1 MSGLVRPDVPPTTIS
16 TSVHRFFLVW
26 ASEKEHIL
34 NYLIN
39 TEDNTLGDMSARQPP
54 KCHKSTNPS
63 RPFFQTRNGDPSTTV
78 SLVIYAAIR
87 KKKKKKLRQ
96 NMRGK
101 KTFGWVEGYVGNAAK
116 RYRELEVNF
125 LWVVTLFSKLV
136 RPFLTLKCYNN
147 DLNRMSGGDRIRS

>member
-87 KKKKKKLRQ
+87 KKKKKKV
-96 NMRGK
+96 K
-101 KTFGWVEGYVGNAAK
+101 AKYEGEK
-116 RYRELEVNF
+116 DI
-125 LWVVTLFSKLV
+125 W
-136 RPFLTLKCYNN
+136 
-147 DLNRMSGGDRIRS
+147 MSGRICGQRGQTLQRAGGELSVSCDPVFKTGQAISHFKML